1 MRFSKVINDQITG
14 KRFEII
20 RKSSKR
26 SRTPNHRGSQI
37 FKSRT
42 RDVKQMIGD
51 ITNNQD
57 DEDEKMEDSLA
68 EFDDQ

>member
-1 MRFSKVINDQITG
+1 
-14 KRFEII
+14 
-20 RKSSKR
+20 
-26 SRTPNHRGSQI
+26 
-37 FKSRT
+37 
-42 RDVKQMIGD
+42 MIGD